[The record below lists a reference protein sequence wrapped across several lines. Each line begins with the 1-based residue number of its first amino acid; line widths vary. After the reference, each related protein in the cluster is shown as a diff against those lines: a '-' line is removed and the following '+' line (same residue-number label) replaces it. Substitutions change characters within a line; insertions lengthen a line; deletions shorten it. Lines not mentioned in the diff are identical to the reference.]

1 MTIRIQKRGAIGSLS
16 LTPLIDIVFLLL
28 IFFLVATRF
37 SEEDRELNVDLPT
50 ASQAQPLVAEK
61 EVTRIYVDRDG
72 RFFVGDQLLDQLG
85 VERSL
90 RQTVANNPGNHSVK
104 IAADQRCA
112 VQAVVTV
119 FDLCHKVGVSDY
131 SLATAGDGNYS
142 GGANR
147 K

>member
-1 MTIRIQKRGAIGSLS
+1 MTIRIHKRGAIGSLS

-37 SEEDRELNVDLPT
+37 SEEDKELDVDLPT

-90 RQTVANNPGNHSVK
+90 RQTVANLPK
-104 IAADQRCA
+104 L
-112 VQAVVTV
+112 VT
-119 FDLCHKVGVSDY
+119 F
-131 SLATAGDGNYS
+131 
-142 GGANR
+142 
-147 K
+147 